1 MEGKGEGK
9 EKMGEAFVRI
19 GKYERER
26 GRSLGSIED
35 FVKRKRVEGRKGGKG
50 EEREVFQKSK
60 KTVRSPEMREGEA
73 GIRLE
78 GLIREMRE
86 EARDR

>member
-35 FVKRKRVEGRKGGKG
+35 FVKRKRVKGRKGGKG

-60 KTVRSPEMREGEA
+60 KTVRSPEMRE
-73 GIRLE
+73 
-78 GLIREMRE
+78 